1 MLHFQMNEYHSSRR
15 RYYSKTSAK
24 KKENYILSHIQNRI
38 SSALKQKNDSSDYE
52 PWSST
57 TWEEYLFDDL
67 AYFSAAYDST
77 HKYRN
82 VFKKDHQEVW
92 PNLSCNNLQLKF

>member
-1 MLHFQMNEYHSSRR
+1 MSEHDASRR
-15 RYYSKTSAK
+15 RYYSRSSAK
-24 KKENYILSHIQNRI
+24 RKEIYILSHIQNRI
-38 SSALKQKNDSSDYE
+38 TSALNQKNISVDYE
-52 PWSST
+52 PLSST

-67 AYFSAAYDST
+67 AYFSAAYDCT

-92 PNLSCNNLQLKF
+92 PDLTRQTA